1 MKTISTFLLFL
12 VLVSTAFAQTV
23 RRVNPDPTV
32 TGTNVYNTLQ
42 AAHNAAS
49 NGDILIVEPGNG
61 LAGTASNV
69 GDLNCIKTLTIYG
82 RGYYLDKNPD
92 YASLVNTN
100 YASSIGTITIG
111 ANNCKLIGLTV
122 NGAIYISGGVS
133 GLTITRNLTRNIF
146 INGATGAQISNILIT
161 QNHILIASVGISGN
175 QTGIVSNV
183 TISNNLIEGN
193 VNSNQYTSNI
203 IVNQN
208 TLNSV
213 SQAYNSLF
221 TNNIFNNAN
230 QSIGVSGIITV
241 NTSYNYNVFT
251 GTLSIASGVG
261 ANNTVVANLSNQFN
275 SNAGGSADNNYRV
288 QNGSPLLAAGSTG
301 GQVGMFGGSTPYVQ
315 YGIPAMPAVTKF
327 FNTGLGN
334 ATTAITATVSAK
346 SNN

>member
-1 MKTISTFLLFL
+1 LAST
-12 VLVSTAFAQTV
+12 SFAQTV

-61 LAGTASNV
+61 LAGTAADV
-69 GDLNCIKTLTIYG
+69 GNLNCIKTLTIYG

-92 YASLVNTN
+92 YVSLLNTT
-100 YASSIGTITIG
+100 YASSVGTITVG
-111 ANNCKLIGLTV
+111 ANNCKLIGL
-122 NGAIYISGGVS
+122 NFRGPLNISGGVS
-133 GLTITRNLTRNIF
+133 GLTVTRNNFAVGGGVGTNITGGSGAP
-146 INGATGAQISNILIT
+146 INNIVIT
-161 QNHILIASVGISGN
+161 QNNLSFIQITGN

-183 TISNNLIEGN
+183 SISNNFFSTS
-193 VNSNQYTSNI
+193 VNTNQYTSNI
-203 IVNQN
+203 VVNQN
-208 TLNSV
+208 TIGGINGN
-213 SQAYNSLF
+213 YNCLF
-221 TNNIFNNAN
+221 TNNIFINPN
-230 QSIGVSGIITV
+230 QSITALNTI

-251 GTLSIASGVG
+251 GTFSIASGVG
-261 ANNTVVANLSNQFN
+261 ANNTVVANLSSQFS
-275 SNAGGSADNNYRV
+275 SNTGGSDDNRYRV
-288 QNGSPLLAAGSTG
+288 QDGSPLLTASSTG

-334 ATTAITATVSAK
+334 ATTPITATVSAK